1 MLTGMHPF
9 FFYVLVA
16 VGTIVGVVVLLTAIG
31 MFLPRSHQVARS
43 LPLKQTPE
51 VIWQVVSDFPNEV
64 NWHPGVLKV
73 ERMPDK
79 NGHEVWRETY
89 KGGYPIQLET
99 LEAVS
104 PRRLV
109 RSIADE
115 KGPFS
120 GRWEFD
126 IAPLEAGSRVTII
139 EYGDVPNPFF
149 RFMACL
155 FMNPA
160 QYLEIYLKA
169 LAAKFNEPAAVT

>member
-9 FFYVLVA
+9 IFYALIA
-16 VGTIVGVVVLLTAIG
+16 LGTLVGVVALIAIIG
-31 MFLPRSHQVARS
+31 MFMPRSHQVARS

-51 VIWQVVSDFPNEV
+51 AIWQVISDFPNEV
-64 NWHPGVLKV
+64 SWHPGVLKV

-79 NGHEVWRETY
+79 NGHEVWHETY
-89 KGGYPIQLET
+89 KGGYAIKLET
-99 LEAVS
+99 LEATP

-115 KGPFS
+115 GGPFS

-126 IAPLEAGSRVTII
+126 IAPVESGSRITII
-139 EYGDVPNPFF
+139 EYGDVSNPFF
-149 RFMACL
+149 RFMARM

-160 QYLEIYLKA
+160 QYLELYLRS